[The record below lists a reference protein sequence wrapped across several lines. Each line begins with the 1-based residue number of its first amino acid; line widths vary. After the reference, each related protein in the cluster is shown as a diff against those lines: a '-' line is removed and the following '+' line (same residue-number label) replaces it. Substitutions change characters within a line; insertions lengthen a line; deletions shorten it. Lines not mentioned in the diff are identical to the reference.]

1 MTMTHST
8 HNRRGFTLVELL
20 VVIGI
25 IALLISILL
34 PALGKARAAAQN
46 VACQS
51 NLRQLGQATLLYA
64 QENDGRLPYD
74 RATVNG
80 TEIQW
85 WVLLS
90 AIMTGEDNDVLPER
104 VSAVFRCPTANQGLT
119 HVDKGEVFTRHYA
132 PHPLLFTRG
141 PKISDDPPLYKGSYK
156 LVWMGGRAAE
166 TIMIADAG
174 QDTTNGSADYTFN
187 AMDGQLVTST
197 YYNTSSADLTNAP
210 KTWANSAPVRDIDG
224 PWPHNALFRW
234 RHGSDAQPAVIVL
247 FGDGHVG
254 SFSYSGRIDERRTD
268 LQKQHLRPNPRR
280 GG

>member
-34 PALGKARAAAQN
+34 PALGRARAAAQN

-119 HVDKGEVFTRHYA
+119 HEDKGEVFTRHIRCCSRA
-132 PHPLLFTRG
+132 GRRSATIRRCTRARTSSSG
-141 PKISDDPPLYKGSYK
+141 
-156 LVWMGGRAAE
+156 WAAE
-166 TIMIADAG
+166 R
-174 QDTTNGSADYTFN
+174 
-187 AMDGQLVTST
+187 L
-197 YYNTSSADLTNAP
+197 
-210 KTWANSAPVRDIDG
+210 
-224 PWPHNALFRW
+224 
-234 RHGSDAQPAVIVL
+234 
-247 FGDGHVG
+247 
-254 SFSYSGRIDERRTD
+254 RRS
-268 LQKQHLRPNPRR
+268 
-280 GG
+280 